1 MTPSRKIIAGL
12 IGVFVVAVIAAN
24 TLYIV
29 DQRKQAVVLSFGAPV
44 RVVNGFQENDPGLK
58 AKLPFVENVIYLDK
72 RNQPLEAD
80 QEEVVASDQDRLIVD
95 AFMRF
100 RIYDPLQFYRTLG
113 DEHTAADRLQRVL
126 NSSLRQVLGS
136 ATSHD
141 IIAGRREQLMQQTR
155 ADVTKQAKDAQ
166 LGIDVTDV
174 RLSRVDLPQ
183 ANEQAVFRR
192 METAR
197 EQQAAQIRSLG
208 EQQKREIMAGADKEV
223 SITRGTAIGQG
234 YKTRG
239 DGDAKRAAIYAA
251 AYGKDPAFARL
262 YRTLQAYDGAL
273 GRGDTTMVLSPQSA
287 FFNDFEKGAGGGK

>member
-1 MTPSRKIIAGL
+1 MTASRRIIAGL
-12 IGVFVVAVIAAN
+12 VGVFVAAVVAAN
-24 TLYIV
+24 TFYVV

-155 ADVTKQAKDAQ
+155 ADVAKQAKEAR
-166 LGIDVTDV
+166 LGIEVTDV

-183 ANEQAVFRR
+183 TNEQAVFRR

-208 EQQKREIMAGADKEV
+208 EQQKREIMADADKEV
-223 SITRGTAIGQG
+223 AITRGTAVGQG
-234 YKTRG
+234 YQIRG
-239 DGDAKRAAIYAA
+239 DGDAKRAAIYAE
-251 AYGKDPAFARL
+251 AYGKDPAFARF

-287 FFNDFEKGAGGGK
+287 FFSDFEKGAGGGK

>member
-1 MTPSRKIIAGL
+1 MTQSRTIIAGL
-12 IGVFVVAVIAAN
+12 VGIFLVAVVAAN
-24 TLYIV
+24 TFYVV

-58 AKLPFVENVIYLDK
+58 AKLPFVENVIQLDK

-155 ADVTKQAKDAQ
+155 ADVAKQARDAR
-166 LGIDVTDV
+166 LGIEVTDV

-183 ANEQAVFRR
+183 ANEEAVFRR

-208 EQQKREIMAGADKEV
+208 EQQKREIMADADKEV
-223 SITRGTAIGQG
+223 AITRGTAIGQS
-234 YKTRG
+234 YQTRG

-251 AYGKDPAFARL
+251 AYGKDPAFAKF

-287 FFNDFEKGAGGGK
+287 FFSEFEKGAGGAK